1 MLSLTGAALSIVIW
15 RWLAGYIGKQKSWSL
30 GMMLMGIGFLGLGFL
45 APGERSYLRLL
56 TLMILIHSGIA
67 TITLLANSL
76 LSDIV
81 DYTAWKYYRSCGA
94 ILFAIFALVAKSN
107 FAIGGA
113 LALAVASQYGFD
125 PSANFYSKDAIQGI
139 RLGVAWLPATT
150 VLCSTVFIL
159 SIPINE
165 RFHRLI
171 CRRLERRMQNPLVQG
186 C

>member
-1 MLSLTGAALSIVIW
+1 M
-15 RWLAGYIGKQKSWSL
+15 
-30 GMMLMGIGFLGLGFL
+30 
-45 APGERSYLRLL
+45 
-56 TLMILIHSGIA
+56 
-67 TITLLANSL
+67 
-76 LSDIV
+76 
-81 DYTAWKYYRSCGA
+81 
-94 ILFAIFALVAKSN
+94 
-107 FAIGGA
+107 
-113 LALAVASQYGFD
+113 AVASQYGFD

-171 CRRLERRMQNPLVQG
+171 CSRLERRMQNPLVQG